1 MSQQPVVGILHPGSM
16 GAAVAACAAAHA
28 AAVLWCADGRS
39 PASARRAERFGLE
52 PVSALRELTDRS
64 DIVISLCPPAA
75 AEELA
80 REVAGLGFTGVY
92 VEANAV
98 NPERTARIAALFPP
112 PATVVDGGVIGAPP
126 VDGGSPFLYLSGP
139 EPQATAVARL
149 FDDTAVRARVLG
161 PRVGQ
166 ASALKLAYAGFQKV
180 SRVLVG
186 LSYAL
191 AHEHGVEGELR
202 EVARHRSDTYLAEP
216 EHVASAAAR
225 AWRWGP
231 EMDEIADT
239 LAAAGLPPEVLRAAA
254 TTLERWHDSKD
265 DTGLT
270 LTEALGRLAS
280 PGPDRPRGAS
290 R

>member
-1 MSQQPVVGILHPGSM
+1 M
-16 GAAVAACAAAHA
+16 GAAVAACAAANA

-52 PVSALRELTDRS
+52 PVPALRELTDRA

-80 REVAGLGFTGVY
+80 REVAGHGFTGVY

-98 NPERTARIAALFPP
+98 NPERTARIAALFAP

-126 VDGGSPFLYLSGP
+126 VDGGNPALYLSGP
-139 EPQATAVARL
+139 EAQTAAVARL
-149 FDDTAVRARVLG
+149 FDGTAVRAEVLG
-161 PRVGQ
+161 PRIGQ

-202 EVARHRSDTYLAEP
+202 EVARRRSDTYLAEP
-216 EHVASAAAR
+216 EYVASAAAR

-239 LAAAGLPPEVLRAAA
+239 LETAGLPPELLRAAA
-254 TTLERWHDSKD
+254 TTLGRWHDSKD
-265 DTGLT
+265 DASLT
-270 LTEALGRLAS
+270 LTDALARLAE
-280 PGPDRPRGAS
+280 PGPE
-290 R
+290 